1 MPTLSHTRASR
12 ISSAERLQKLTDRQT
27 IVLPGDLRENRIH
40 HQAAR
45 RAVDLGLLTKP
56 ARGLYLTSTGPL
68 DFEQALLI
76 ACRRVPH
83 GVVCLESALR
93 FHGVLDSNFDA
104 IWMAIDRKARKPQ
117 VKGLRLHIVRFS
129 GDALTQGVVN
139 TRIDGIPVRVYSVA
153 KTVADS
159 FKYRNKI
166 GVETAVRS
174 FRESFRQRRCS
185 WERVQHFAR
194 ICRVSRILN
203 SRLYSELNAH
213 L

>member
-1 MPTLSHTRASR
+1 VPPRTTVLNRLRKFVARRTILSHGELEAH
-12 ISSAERLQKLTDRQT
+12 
-27 IVLPGDLRENRIH
+27 GIH
-40 HQAAR
+40 HQIVR
-45 RAVDLGLLTKP
+45 RALDRGLLTKID
-56 ARGLYLTSTGPL
+56 RGWYLTST
-68 DFEQALLI
+68 DRSSFERRVLL
-76 ACRRVPH
+76 ACKRVPH

-93 FHGVLDSNFDA
+93 FHGVLDSNSDV
-104 IWMAIDRKARKPQ
+104 ISMAIDRKARKPV
-117 VKGLRLHIVRFS
+117 VKGLRLHFVRFS

-153 KTVADS
+153 KTVADC

-174 FRESFRQRRCS
+174 FRESLCQRKCS

-203 SRLYSELNAH
+203 SRLYNELNAH

>member
-1 MPTLSHTRASR
+1 MPRTPLLNRLR
-12 ISSAERLQKLTDRQT
+12 KLVERRT
-27 IVLPGDLRENRIH
+27 IVSLTELQARGIH
-40 HQAAR
+40 HQVVR
-45 RAVDLGLLTKP
+45 RAVDTGLLTKLS
-56 ARGLYLTSTGPL
+56 RGFYHTSSDPL
-68 DFEQALLI
+68 DFQLRIAV

-83 GVVCLESALR
+83 GVVCLESAFRL
-93 FHGVLDSNFDA
+93 HGVLDSNSDV
-104 IWMAIDRKARKPQ
+104 IWMAIDRKARKPN
-117 VKGLRLHIVRFS
+117 VKGLRLHFVRFS

-153 KTVADS
+153 KTVADC

-166 GVETAVRS
+166 GAETAVRS
-174 FRESFRQRRCS
+174 FREGTRQRRCS

-203 SRLYSELNAH
+203 SRLYNELNAH